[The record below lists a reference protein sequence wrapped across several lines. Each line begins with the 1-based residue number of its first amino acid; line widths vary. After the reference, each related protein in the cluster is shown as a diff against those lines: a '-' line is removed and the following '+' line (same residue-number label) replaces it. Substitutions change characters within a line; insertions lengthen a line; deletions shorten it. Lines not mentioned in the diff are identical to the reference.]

1 VQHPSLLQGSNR
13 TERGIKDAHGP
24 LGVATSRVL
33 DRVASS
39 LRLLREA
46 APEFVPA
53 NNVCNAGVLFLVPA
67 LLAQGLL
74 KASSILSPLRKGYY
88 GLMSILL
95 ALAFMFL
102 SRIKCPEQLKMC
114 KVGEL
119 GKSIGLD
126 RVPEVRCLRE
136 KIAQIV
142 NQEKT
147 EELSQALLHEWMNRE
162 AEETF
167 FYIDGHVRVYHG
179 SLANLPKRFVSREK
193 LCLPGTTEFWVNN
206 ELGMPY
212 MVVTGELNDKLK
224 DIILNEIVPALLRE
238 TAGRVSQKQLDEDQD
253 RARFVIVFDRE
264 AYDLGFFKQLWDT
277 HRIAVLTYRKSV
289 KDLWPSS
296 EFSQVSATVIGKSV
310 IMDLCEKSWEHEKR
324 SMREIRKISENGH
337 QTSIIT
343 TMRQA
348 TSAVL
353 AGKMFSRWS
362 QENFFRYL
370 VQDYDLDRMT
380 QYGVEEVN
388 PQAEVVNPSY
398 RNLAYRIKKKR
409 EKLARVKAKLFA
421 KIEDN
426 LVADIDSV
434 KYELEQQ
441 SKLQDTIAEHER
453 DIEQL
458 CTELEQTPRRVKV
471 KDMPPDCRYNKLK
484 SESKLFMNALRMIAY
499 RSECAVANALV
510 PHYSRSEEEIRMLV
524 KEIIRCDADLIP
536 DRRDKTLTVRLHSL
550 STPRADNAAHALCN
564 ILNET
569 ETIFPGT
576 DLRMVYKTV
585 QFHST

>member
-147 EELSQALLHEWMNRE
+147 EELSQALLHE
-162 AEETF
+162 
-167 FYIDGHVRVYHG
+167 
-179 SLANLPKRFVSREK
+179 